1 MQKLGVCVCVCV
13 CVYACVCM
21 CVCVGG
27 GGGGVRGLAKWKIR
41 KNRREV
47 GWSLV
52 IYQKLGCGGGVNL

>member
-1 MQKLGVCVCVCV
+1 MCV
-13 CVYACVCM
+13 CVCM
-21 CVCVGG
+21 CVCACVCVCGG
-27 GGGGVRGLAKWKIR
+27 GWVRGLAKWKIR